1 MPWAYRPDRQLTIRH
16 ARAGVGSGVQ
26 QRAQRPGVQRV
37 KAVFRRLLVMQ
48 QGAAEIEKDN
58 LDDRH
63 RTSLMN
69 RNEVSHQPVTD
80 SAAGAADGQP
90 M

>member
-1 MPWAYRPDRQLTIRH
+1 M
-16 ARAGVGSGVQ
+16 Q
-26 QRAQRPGVQRV
+26 QR
-37 KAVFRRLLVMQ
+37 
-48 QGAAEIEKDN
+48 AAEIEKDN

-69 RNEVSHQPVTD
+69 RNEVIRQPVTD
-80 SAAGAADGQP
+80 WAAGAADGQP